1 MRTLIVSEGKHE
13 RGGALKTLVCRLA
26 VPRELECDQ
35 DRLAR
40 DDIHA
45 HHGKGQGYFKKA
57 VRWMLHAEKLAY
69 EAIILVVDEDGK
81 SQRRDESDRAQ
92 ALGLATIRRAL
103 GVAIRKFDAWMLA
116 DEQALSGAL
125 EITVDRQPDPE
136 GIHDPK
142 THCQQ
147 LLRGNDC
154 TMSQTQL
161 YSRVADLANLERVA
175 QRCPMGFRPFAQ
187 RIREL

>member
-1 MRTLIVSEGKHE
+1 MRTLIVAEGKHE
-13 RGGALKTLVCRLA
+13 HGGALNTLVCRLA
-26 VPRELECDQ
+26 APRELECDQ
-35 DRLAR
+35 ERLAR
-40 DDIHA
+40 NDIHA

-57 VRWMLHAEKLAY
+57 VRWMLEAQKQPY
-69 EAIILVVDEDGK
+69 EAIVLVVDEDGK
-81 SQRRDESDRAQ
+81 SQRRDEIDKAQ
-92 ALGLATIRRAL
+92 ASGLASIHRAL

-116 DEQALSGAL
+116 DEQALTGAL
-125 EITVDRQPDPE
+125 EITIDRQPDPE
-136 GIHDPK
+136 GIDDPK

-161 YSRVADLANLERVA
+161 YSRMADLVDLERVA

-187 RIREL
+187 RVREL